1 MPFDGLDVR
10 ADGPRE
16 GGGLFDDVCELR
28 EENKKEILKYILMLS
43 PHLHVL
49 YINIIFPL
57 FSLCALCSTES
68 QFFFFVW
75 YSSQQYVLRHKRAP
89 HPVHIHDRIFLTP
102 QTARHQSHVA
112 HASSLGARKNV
123 RSQRKRASG
132 N

>member
-28 EENKKEILKYILMLS
+28 EENKKEINICFLHIYI
-43 PHLHVL
+43 
-49 YINIIFPL
+49 YIIFPL
-57 FSLCALCSTES
+57 LSLCALCSTES
-68 QFFFFVW
+68 QFFFCVW

-112 HASSLGARKNV
+112 PASSLGARKNV

>member
-28 EENKKEILKYILMLS
+28 EENKKEINICFLHIYI
-43 PHLHVL
+43 
-49 YINIIFPL
+49 YIIFPL
-57 FSLCALCSTES
+57 LSLCAMCSTES
-68 QFFFFVW
+68 QFFFCVW

-123 RSQRKRASG
+123 RPQRKRASG